1 MSGIDIGNMMKTLR
15 EAALVASPE
24 ACLEPMQG
32 VVTQVDGF
40 RCTARFGELE
50 MGVDEPV
57 VFGGTGTA
65 PNPAEVALA
74 GLGASIQVTLLCY
87 ASYLGIDVG
96 DLKVALS
103 GALDARGFFDIDPA
117 APVGFYH
124 VDAHVTFTGQASP
137 EELATLFA
145 HVEKCC
151 PVLAVFRQP
160 MTVNL
165 HYDQVATA

>member
-1 MSGIDIGNMMKTLR
+1 MTRIDLGNMMKRLR
-15 EAALVASPE
+15 DEALVAAP
-24 ACLEPMQG
+24 ADCLEPMEG
-32 VVTQVDGF
+32 MVTQVDGF

-57 VFGGTGTA
+57 IFGGTGTA

-87 ASYLGIDVG
+87 AGYLNIDVG
-96 DLKVALS
+96 DLQVKLA
-103 GALDARGFFDIDPA
+103 GALDARGFFDIDPT
-117 APVGFYH
+117 APVGFYDI
-124 VDAHVTFTGQASP
+124 DARVSFTGTATP
-137 EELATLFA
+137 AELARLFA
-145 HVEKCC
+145 CVEKCC

-165 HYDQVATA
+165 SFDQRER